1 MKDLPIFSTLDS
13 GERNKIGELAVKK
26 VYRKN
31 QFIFRE
37 GKPADTIF
45 IIKYGRVRLYKIS
58 PGGKEITLEILK
70 YCLVF
75 LTKRGVAREAL
86 YT

>member
-1 MKDLPIFSTLDS
+1 MKDLPIFSSL
-13 GERNKIGELAVKK
+13 EPEEKNKIGELAVKK

-37 GKPADTIF
+37 GDRADTIF

-58 PGGKEITLEILK
+58 PGGKET
-70 YCLVF
+70 
-75 LTKRGVAREAL
+75 
-86 YT
+86 